1 MEPGENHHEQDCCLA
16 QQTVADIPDGATAAI
31 ACFGVADRFATSL
44 ICALREQRTKEH
56 PRLKLAR

>member
-1 MEPGENHHEQDCCLA
+1 MNKI
-16 QQTVADIPDGATAAI
+16 VASPSRPYIPDGATAAI
-31 ACFGVADRFATSL
+31 AGFGVADRFATSL